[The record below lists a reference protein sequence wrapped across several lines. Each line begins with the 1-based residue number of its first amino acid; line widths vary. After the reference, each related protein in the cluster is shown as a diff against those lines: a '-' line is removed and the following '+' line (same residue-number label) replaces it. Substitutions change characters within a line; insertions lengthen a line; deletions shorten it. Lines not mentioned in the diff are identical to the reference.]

1 MFTPLGLACGS
12 PLEAVGEGGVRA
24 KSSAIYRY
32 RREHYFARPPA
43 AIWPFVSD
51 TARLWEVNGYAPVQ
65 FEERVD
71 RQGRVRRLVKGKL
84 GFFTARWEE
93 EFGEW
98 QENHRLF
105 QVRNYQNGPMRRWEW
120 TCELVAEGE
129 GCRLI
134 FTGMAEPAGLLGFAM
149 KHAGVFD
156 AQFGKA
162 AAGIERIIRESDGSA
177 LVPGWSAEDLVEPAA
192 RQRLDALGAELA
204 RDPASHGLGPNL
216 IDYLR
221 HAPIVDLRSIRPV
234 ALATLWSAPSDHAVE
249 LFLAA
254 ARKGVVAMGW
264 ELLCPRCRGA
274 KSRVSRLQD
283 LPKGAHCSSCNI
295 DYERNFSRN
304 VELTFHP
311 APWIRPPLEGEMCM
325 LGPGSAR
332 HVKFQGEVAAQS
344 AKTFDLALAPGPYR
358 FRTVEAGAEA
368 DRDVGADGIIPTL
381 VARGDEILL
390 EEASGGNELAIR
402 NERDKP
408 LAFVVEDRNWAR
420 DALTGERVIAM
431 PAFRR
436 LSPEQL
442 LRPGDNAEIG
452 WIAIMFTDLKG
463 STELYDAL
471 GDAPAYNLVRD
482 HFSFLADRVQRN
494 HGFVVKTVG
503 DAVMAAFSRPDDAV
517 RAALAIQDDV
527 ASFNSARGGGATPI
541 ALKLGLHAGPCI
553 AVTTGDVLDYFG
565 ATVNVA
571 ARLEHECRGGELIV
585 SEVVAGDAETAAA
598 LADRTQIEETA
609 MLRGVSAPVRF
620 VRIVGRHEN

>member
-1 MFTPLGLACGS
+1 MRGK
-12 PLEAVGEGGVRA
+12 VG
-24 KSSAIYRY
+24 
-32 RREHYFARPPA
+32 
-43 AIWPFVSD
+43 PF
-51 TARLWEVNGYAPVQ
+51 P
-65 FEERVD
+65 
-71 RQGRVRRLVKGKL
+71 
-84 GFFTARWEE
+84 ARWEE
-93 EFGEW
+93 DFGEW

-105 QVRNYQNGPMRRWEW
+105 QTRDYKNGPMRRWEW
-120 TCELVAEGE
+120 ACELIAEGE

-134 FTGMAEPAGLLGFAM
+134 LTGMAEPAGLLGFVG
-149 KHAGVFD
+149 KRAGIFD
-156 AQFGKA
+156 AEFGKA
-162 AAGIERIIRESDGSA
+162 WAGIERTIRESDGSA
-177 LVPGWSAEDLVEPAA
+177 LVPGWSVADLTEVAA
-192 RQRLDALGAELA
+192 RRQLDGLGAELA
-204 RDPASHGLGPNL
+204 RDPASHALASNL

-221 HAPIVDLRSIRPV
+221 HAPIVDLRSMPPI
-234 ALATLWSAPSDHAVE
+234 ALAKLWSAPPDHAVE

-283 LPKGAHCSSCNI
+283 LAKGAHCASCNI

-311 APWIRPPLEGEMCM
+311 APWIRPLPDGEMCL
-325 LGPGSAR
+325 LGQGSAR
-332 HVKFQGEVAAQS
+332 HIKFQGEVGARS
-344 AKTFDLALAPGPYR
+344 AKSFELSLSPGPYR
-358 FRTVEAGAEA
+358 FRTVEAGDEA
-368 DRDVGADGIIPTL
+368 DRDIGADGIIPTL
-381 VARGDEILL
+381 VARGSDILL
-390 EEASGGNELAIR
+390 EEANGRNELAIR
-402 NERDKP
+402 NESDKP
-408 LAFVVEDRNWAR
+408 LVFVVEDRNWAS

-503 DAVMAAFSRPDDAV
+503 DAVMAAFSRPDHGV

-527 ASFNSARGGGATPI
+527 TSFNTARGEGATPI
-541 ALKLGLHAGPCI
+541 VLKLGLHAGPCI
-553 AVTTGDVLDYFG
+553 AVTTGETLDYFG

-571 ARLEHECRGGELIV
+571 ARLENQCRGGEVIV
-585 SEVVAGDAETAAA
+585 SEDVAREAETAAA

-620 VRIVGRHEN
+620 VRITGRREN

>member
-1 MFTPLGLACGS
+1 MSRAGAPTTSWS
-12 PLEAVGEGGVRA
+12 P
-24 KSSAIYRY
+24 
-32 RREHYFARPPA
+32 PPA
-43 AIWPFVSD
+43 N
-51 TARLWEVNGYAPVQ
+51 E
-65 FEERVD
+65 
-71 RQGRVRRLVKGKL
+71 
-84 GFFTARWEE
+84 
-93 EFGEW
+93 
-98 QENHRLF
+98 
-105 QVRNYQNGPMRRWEW
+105 
-120 TCELVAEGE
+120 
-129 GCRLI
+129 
-134 FTGMAEPAGLLGFAM
+134 
-149 KHAGVFD
+149 
-156 AQFGKA
+156 
-162 AAGIERIIRESDGSA
+162 
-177 LVPGWSAEDLVEPAA
+177 
-192 RQRLDALGAELA
+192 LDALGAELA
-204 RDPASHGLGPNL
+204 GDPASHALAPNL

-234 ALATLWSAPSDHAVE
+234 ALAKLWSAPPDHAVE

-283 LPKGAHCSSCNI
+283 LAKGAHCSSCNI

-311 APWIRPPLEGEMCM
+311 ASWIRPLPDGEMCL
-325 LGPGSAR
+325 LGQGSAR
-332 HVKFQGEVAAQS
+332 HIKFQGEVAARS
-344 AKTFDLALAPGPYR
+344 AKSFELSLAPGPYR
-358 FRTVEAGAEA
+358 FRTVEAGDEA
-368 DRDVGADGIIPTL
+368 DRDIGADGMIPTL
-381 VARGDEILL
+381 VARGSDILL
-390 EEASGGNELAIR
+390 EEANGKNELAIR
-402 NERDKP
+402 NESDRP
-408 LAFVVEDRNWAR
+408 LVFVVEDRNWAS

-482 HFSFLADRVQRN
+482 HFSFLSDRVQRN

-503 DAVMAAFSRPDDAV
+503 DAVMAAFSRPDHGV

-527 ASFNSARGGGATPI
+527 ASFNAARGGGATPI
-541 ALKLGLHAGPCI
+541 VLKLGLHAGPCI

-571 ARLEHECRGGELIV
+571 ARLENQCRGGEVIV
-585 SEVVAGDAETAAA
+585 SEAVAARRRNRGGAGGSDADRRNGDAAWRQRAGSVRSDHGPSRKLRRRDQKFAKWARCSHLPYQQDREVLEKAIMKIAYDRQTDLLSVVLKEGVTVAESDEDKPGVILDYDEHGDPPYLAAA
-598 LADRTQIEETA
+598 TA
-609 MLRGVSAPVRF
+609 PSGGARA
-620 VRIVGRHEN
+620 

>member
-1 MFTPLGLACGS
+1 MTG
-12 PLEAVGEGGVRA
+12 
-24 KSSAIYRY
+24 IYRFH
-32 RREHYFARPPA
+32 REVGFARPPA
-43 AIWPFVSD
+43 VIWTFVSD
-51 TARLWEVNGYAPVQ
+51 TARLWELSGFAPYR
-65 FEERVD
+65 FEERID
-71 RQGRVRRLVKGKL
+71 AQGRVRRFVRGKV
-84 GFFTARWEE
+84 GPFPARWEE
-93 EFGEW
+93 DFGEW

-120 TCELVAEGE
+120 ACELIAEGE

-134 FTGMAEPAGLLGFAM
+134 VTGMAEPAGLLGFVG

-156 AQFGKA
+156 AEFGKA
-162 AAGIERIIRESDGSA
+162 AAAIERIIRESDGSG
-177 LVPGWSAEDLVEPAA
+177 LVPGWSVDDLVEPAA

-204 RDPASHGLGPNL
+204 RD
-216 IDYLR
+216 
-221 HAPIVDLRSIRPV
+221 
-234 ALATLWSAPSDHAVE
+234 HAVE

-254 ARKGVVAMGW
+254 ARKGIVAMGW

-274 KSRVSRLQD
+274 KSRVSRLQE

-311 APWIRPPLEGEMCM
+311 EPWIRPLPDGEMCV
-325 LGPGSAR
+325 LGQGSAR

-344 AKTFDLALAPGPYR
+344 AKAFDLSLAPGPYR

-368 DRDVGADGIIPTL
+368 DRDIGADGVIPTL
-381 VARGDEILL
+381 VARGRDILL
-390 EEASGGNELAIR
+390 EGASGRNELAIH
-402 NERDKP
+402 NESDRP
-408 LAFVVEDRNWAR
+408 LVFIVEDRNWAK

-431 PAFRR
+431 PVFRR
-436 LSPEQL
+436 LCPEQL

-471 GDAPAYNLVRD
+471 GDASAYNLVRD
-482 HFSFLADRVQRN
+482 HFSFLSDRVQRN

-503 DAVMAAFSRPDDAV
+503 DAVMAAFSRPDHAV
-517 RAALAIQDDV
+517 CAALAIQDDV
-527 ASFNSARGGGATPI
+527 ASFNSARGGGASAPPI
-541 ALKLGLHAGPCI
+541 VLKLGLHAGPCI
-553 AVTTGDVLDYFG
+553 AVTTGEVLDYFG
-565 ATVNVA
+565 ATVNIA
-571 ARLEHECRGGELIV
+571 ARLEHQCRGGEVIV
-585 SEVVAGDAETAAA
+585 SEAVARDAETAAA

-620 VRIVGRHEN
+620 VRVAVGNVTDRVRRAPSGVR

>member
-1 MFTPLGLACGS
+1 VKANS
-12 PLEAVGEGGVRA
+12 PAV
-24 KSSAIYRY
+24 YRY
-32 RREHYFARPPA
+32 RREHSFAKPAA

-51 TARLWEVNGYAPVQ
+51 SALLWELSGFAPFR

-71 RQGRVRRLVKGKL
+71 GQGRVRRFARGKV
-84 GFFTARWEE
+84 GPFPARWEE
-93 EFGEW
+93 DFGAW
-98 QENHRLF
+98 QEDHRLI
-105 QVRNYQNGPMRRWEW
+105 QTRDYKNGPMRRWEW

-134 FTGMAEPAGLLGFAM
+134 LTGMAEPAGLLGFVG
-149 KHAGVFD
+149 KHAGIFD
-156 AQFGKA
+156 AEFGKA
-162 AAGIERIIRESDGSA
+162 WAGIERTIRESDGSA
-177 LVPGWSAEDLVEPAA
+177 LVPGWSAEDLTEPAA
-192 RQRLDALGAELA
+192 RQRLDTLGAELA
-204 RDPASHGLGPNL
+204 RDPASHALAPNL

-221 HAPIVDLRSIRPV
+221 HAPIVDLRSIRPM
-234 ALATLWSAPSDHAVE
+234 ALAKLWSAPPDHTVE
-249 LFLAA
+249 LFLAV

-283 LPKGAHCSSCNI
+283 LAKGAHCSSCNI

-311 APWIRPPLEGEMCM
+311 AAWIRHLPDGEMCL
-325 LGPGSAR
+325 LGQGTAR
-332 HVKFQGEVAAQS
+332 HIKFQGEVAARS

-358 FRTVEAGAEA
+358 FRTVEAGGEA
-368 DRDVGADGIIPTL
+368 DRDIGPDGAIPTL
-381 VARGDEILL
+381 VARGSDILL
-390 EEASGGNELAIR
+390 EEASGKNELAIR
-402 NERDKP
+402 NESDRP
-408 LAFVVEDRNWAR
+408 LVFVVENRNWAS

-436 LSPEQL
+436 LAPEQL

-482 HFSFLADRVQRN
+482 HFSFLADRVQSH

-503 DAVMAAFSRPDDAV
+503 DAVMAAFSRPDHGV

-527 ASFNSARGGGATPI
+527 ASFNSARGAGATPI
-541 ALKLGLHAGPCI
+541 VLKLGLHAGPCI

-571 ARLEHECRGGELIV
+571 ARLENQCRGGEVIV
-585 SEVVAGDAETAAA
+585 SEDVARDAETATA

-620 VRIVGRHEN
+620 VRIMGRREN

>member
-1 MFTPLGLACGS
+1 MKGNSC
-12 PLEAVGEGGVRA
+12 AVYRFHRETTFA
-24 KSSAIYRY
+24 K
-32 RREHYFARPPA
+32 PPA

-51 TARLWEVNGYAPVQ
+51 SARLWELGGMAPYR

-71 RQGRVRRLVKGKL
+71 GEGRVRRFVRGKV
-84 GFFTARWEE
+84 GPFPARWEE

-105 QVRNYQNGPMRRWEW
+105 QVRNYRNGPMRRWEW
-120 TCELVAEGE
+120 ACELIAEGE

-134 FTGMAEPAGLLGFAM
+134 VDGMAEPAGLLGFVSTR
-149 KHAGVFD
+149 AGVFD
-156 AQFGKA
+156 AEFGKA
-162 AAGIERIIRESDGSA
+162 AAGIERVVRESEGSA
-177 LVPGWSAEDLVEPAA
+177 LVPGWSVEDRAEPAS
-192 RQRLDALGAELA
+192 RQQLDALAAELA
-204 RDPASHGLGPNL
+204 RDPASHALAPNL
-216 IDYLR
+216 LDYLR

-234 ALATLWSAPSDHAVE
+234 ALATLWSAPPDHAVE

-254 ARKGVVAMGW
+254 AQKGVVAMGW

-283 LPKGAHCSSCNI
+283 LAKGAHCSSCNI

-311 APWIRPPLEGEMCM
+311 APWIRPLPDGEMCM
-325 LGPGSAR
+325 LGQGSAR
-332 HVKFQGEVAAQS
+332 HIKFQGEVAAHS
-344 AKTFDLALAPGPYR
+344 AKTFDLSSAPGPYR

-368 DRDVGADGIIPTL
+368 DRDIGADGIIPTL
-381 VARGDEILL
+381 VARGGEILL
-390 EEASGGNELAIR
+390 EDASGGDELAIR
-402 NERDKP
+402 NESDKP
-408 LAFVVEDRNWAR
+408 LAFVVENRNCAK

-431 PAFRR
+431 SAFRR
-436 LSPEQL
+436 LAPEQL

-482 HFSFLADRVQRN
+482 HFSFLADRVQRH

-503 DAVMAAFSRPDDAV
+503 DAVMAAFSRPDNAV

-527 ASFNSARGGGATPI
+527 ASFNSARGEGASATPI
-541 ALKLGLHAGPCI
+541 VLKLGLHAGPCI

-571 ARLEHECRGGELIV
+571 ARLENQCRGGEVIV
-585 SEVVAGDAETAAA
+585 SEDVARDAEAAAA

-620 VRIVGRHEN
+620 VRITGRREN